1 MTDELAIQTVNP
13 QVRKKDNT
21 VPYALGGAVIGGA
34 AGASFPMIKTKY
46 SSWEDVL
53 NESEDTFNKQ
63 IEKGGDNKSA
73 WEAAKEQAAKVKEA
87 EANYDKEVQKIKDEY
102 KSASQALPDD
112 NEAAKALKKAQGE
125 YDAELAKKMKGSKA
139 TTVTARTN
147 DILPYDANWSMTE
160 AQRTEYQTLYGEYE
174 TAKTNFAN
182 RTTDLQSRITNRQT
196 SITEM
201 FDDILADA
209 DATID
214 PKSKKR
220 RAIKSLDDYL
230 ASSKSTDKIE
240 QVLRDKNLV
249 TLSDTELIKL
259 AGGESQIADTM
270 PKAGKHETVFEITK
284 KDGSKGF
291 VKVQTSKKIGK
302 TEYQRLLDS
311 RFDQAVEQ
319 VEKDLKAYIETKKKL
334 DNLPKTMKFDKGL
347 VKLAQVT
354 RNADG
359 TLPLDDLANNLS
371 KYESQIITI
380 KQAKLQNFVPASGV
394 DVTDTAIKN
403 IMSEYGASS
412 PKEAYEMLSARV
424 GIARKYNA
432 EKQSLQNV
440 IDGIVNKDGVISNLK
455 GRLKT
460 LRNQDADLKKAES
473 KIRGKFKNF
482 IGKVTKQ
489 SSPAA
494 EISEADAK
502 KALEGSDIEKRLK
515 AAQEAA
521 KKEAEKLGLTA
532 KELTD
537 DELQKILKEKGL
549 GTKAEYTQKLK
560 QGAKETIEKNF
571 SKYLK
576 GNRLYTALAGAAILG
591 LAGWGI
597 GAATKK
603 D

>member
-21 VPYALGGAVIGGA
+21 VPYALGGAVIGGT
-34 AGASFPMIKTKY
+34 AGAAFPVIKTKY

-174 TAKTNFAN
+174 TAKTSFAN

-220 RAIKSLDDYL
+220 KAIKSLDDYL

-259 AGGESQIADTM
+259 AGGESQISNTALR
-270 PKAGKHETVFEITK
+270 PGRNETVFEITR
-284 KDGSKGF
+284 KDGTKGY
-291 VKVQTSKKIGK
+291 VKVQTSKRIGK

-359 TLPLDDLANNLS
+359 TLPLDELANNLS
-371 KYESQIITI
+371 KYESQIKTI

-482 IGKVTKQ
+482 IGKVTRQ

-537 DELQKILKEKGL
+537 DELQKILKDKGL

-560 QGAKETIEKNF
+560 QGAKEVIEKDL
-571 SKYLK
+571 SKFTK
-576 GNRLYTALAGAAILG
+576 GNRLYTALAGAAVLA